1 MANFEPIR
9 WRYTHFIHHGN
20 TYSTENPFD
29 HEIEYGN
36 DLKETPKRL
45 RQTLGR
51 YRDYDPGTDELN
63 QGGGAPQP
71 PYRDDSGLTGGVVDI
86 YGIRRSADPKDIS
99 RVKPSQLVGEMRGAQ
114 NQKVS
119 KEAQEII
126 KRSLKVSEDM
136 RRARIEGRR

>member
-1 MANFEPIR
+1 MPTGGLIQ
-9 WRYTHFIHHGN
+9 
-20 TYSTENPFD
+20 
-29 HEIEYGN
+29 
-36 DLKETPKRL
+36 ETPKRL

-86 YGIRRSADPKDIS
+86 YGIRKSTDPKDIS
-99 RVKPSQLVGEMRGAQ
+99 RVKPSKLVGEMRGAQ